1 MYRVGRH
8 SCSTLRS
15 PQIIVQNQFFNQL
28 IKLFILLL
36 FGSYQRIFMTLALG
50 KSLLQFIKNIVTSL
64 PQYFHHEK
72 QKRWEKM
79 LGPLLIILFAMA
91 IRLGKALHF
100 IQSYSTYLVDKICS
114 GPKQILRD
122 IDLYLNL

>member
-1 MYRVGRH
+1 
-8 SCSTLRS
+8 
-15 PQIIVQNQFFNQL
+15 
-28 IKLFILLL
+28 
-36 FGSYQRIFMTLALG
+36 MTLALG